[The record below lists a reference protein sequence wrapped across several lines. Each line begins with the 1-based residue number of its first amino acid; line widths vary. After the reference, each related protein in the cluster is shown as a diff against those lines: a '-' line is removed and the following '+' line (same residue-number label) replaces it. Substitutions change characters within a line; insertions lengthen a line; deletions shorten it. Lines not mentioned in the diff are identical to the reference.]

1 MIDLANIIGNFLI
14 EYLPDTKIN
23 YGERVVVKNIEFDSL
38 ISNKVYLTFEP
49 EDYAILSL
57 IINNQLNPNNIFTVS
72 NVSIKNQITRFEQR
86 LGYGFVVNFELET
99 RFSNEE
105 IVTLK
110 GFSNNTYNTNYKVLL
125 SGKDVILQPVNN
137 ISIITVEENLGYISF
152 AYNNGFNGLHSFTI
166 ENNNRLSYVADANLY
181 NMVDDISKVDKT
193 IPIYLYH
200 LLNNIKVMDFDVFQ
214 QSNSEIN
221 QDFLI
226 IDTASFNGTPVRS
239 AGNNT
244 DKSYNLEANIA
255 GKIDRLYTAR
265 ILYYLVRNI
274 DDANNQTASGGDIV
288 KKQFEMFSAISR
300 ILLNF
305 NYKDNKIVANPI
317 TLVRDGVVNKTD
329 GGSIIIQYD
338 IEFSV
343 CYNLNA
349 IILPIDSKKSKLINR
364 VKFNNQ
370 TMIIN
375 E

>member
-1 MIDLANIIGNFLI
+1 MTDLANIIGNFLI

-23 YGERVVVKNIEFDSL
+23 YGERVVVNDIEIVND
-38 ISNKVYLTFEP
+38 KVYLTFNP
-49 EDYAILSL
+49 NDYQILIS
-57 IINNQLNPNNIFTVS
+57 IINNSLNPNNIFTVN
-72 NVSIKNQITRFEQR
+72 NVSIKNQITKFEAR
-86 LGYGFVVNFELET
+86 LNYGFVVNFELEA
-99 RFSNEE
+99 RFINNE
-105 IVTLK
+105 IITLN
-110 GFSNNTYNTNYKVLL
+110 GFSNSIYNTNYKVLL
-125 SGKDVILQPVNN
+125 SDKDIILQPINN
-137 ISIITVEENLGYISF
+137 IPITTIEDNLGYISF
-152 AYNNGFNGLHSFTI
+152 SYNNGFNGLHSFI
-166 ENNNRLSYVADANLY
+166 AEGNNKLSYIVDVNLY
-181 NMVDDISKVDKT
+181 NMVNNINKIDKT

-239 AGNNT
+239 VGNNT

-274 DDANNQTASGGDIV
+274 DDINNQTGSGGDIV
-288 KKQFEMFSAISR
+288 KKQFEMFSAISE

-305 NYKDNKIVANPI
+305 NYKDNKITANPI

-329 GGSIIIQYD
+329 GGSVIIQYD

-349 IILPIDSKKSKLINR
+349 IILPIDSKKSKLIKR